1 MKILLVLG
9 MIFGWGFWGFFLKLS
24 DKRIGQQVAFWDSI
38 ALLIVIILYLV
49 FSNQLF
55 PLKNDTVG
63 ISWGIL
69 AGVAAGVASIFF
81 FVLLSKN
88 PVGYLVTLSA
98 LYPAITII
106 LSVIFL
112 HEQITPVKAIG
123 FIFAFMAFILLA
135 L

>member
-1 MKILLVLG
+1 MKLLLVLG

-24 DKRIGQQVAFWDSI
+24 DKRIGQQVAFWDSLS
-38 ALLIVIILYLV
+38 LLVVIVLYLI

-55 PLKNDTVG
+55 PLKNDATG
-63 ISWGIL
+63 INWGIL
-69 AGVAAGVASIFF
+69 AGISAGAASIFF
-81 FVLLSKN
+81 FILLSKN

-106 LSVIFL
+106 LSMIFL
-112 HEQITPVKAIG
+112 HEQITPLKAMG
-123 FIFAFMAFILLA
+123 FIFAFFAFIFLA

>member
-1 MKILLVLG
+1 MKILLILG

-69 AGVAAGVASIFF
+69 AGVAAGAASIFL